1 MCIINHKDN
10 NIQRLNRLIALD
22 TFRGITIASMI
33 IVNIPG
39 SWSYVYAPLRH
50 AKWHGCT
57 PTDLIFPFFLFIVG
71 VAMSYSFRKY
81 DNRISVIAIRKIV
94 KRVVL
99 IFLIGLA
106 LNAFP
111 FKIEIS
117 NLRILGVLQRIA
129 IAYGI
134 AALLCLCFSQTKL
147 ILLSGSILIGYWLL
161 LLGFGQGDPYA
172 VETNLVRIIDLKI
185 IGERHLWKG
194 VGIPFD
200 PEGLL
205 STLPSVVTV
214 ILGSLTGKL
223 IQSESNLRSAV
234 YKMLIMGVSAIL
246 FGKIW
251 GIIFPINKYLWTSS
265 YVLFTS
271 GLATIFLAVLL
282 WFIDIRG
289 KRKWTYPFVVF
300 GMNSLF
306 VYTLSSIWVKIYIH
320 LIKITA
326 PDGSVING
334 YNWLYNQLFVPVAGH
349 LNGSLLFAITHVFI
363 FWIILLILYRKRI
376 FIKI

>member
-1 MCIINHKDN
+1 MYHSSQGENIIRAD
-10 NIQRLNRLIALD
+10 RLIALD
-22 TFRGITIASMI
+22 TFRGITIALMI

-57 PTDLIFPFFLFIVG
+57 PTDLVFPFFLFIVG

-81 DNRISVIAIRKIV
+81 DNKISPMALQKIL
-94 KRVVL
+94 KRSVL
-99 IFLIGLA
+99 IFLIGLV

-111 FKIEIS
+111 FKTEIS

-129 IAYGI
+129 MAYAI
-134 AALLCLCFSQTKL
+134 AAVLYLCFSQTKL
-147 ILLSGSILIGYWLL
+147 ILASGIILLGYWLL
-161 LLGFGQGDPYA
+161 LLRFGQGDPYA
-172 VETNLVRIIDLKI
+172 VETNLVRSIDLKI
-185 IGERHLWKG
+185 IGESHLWKG

-205 STLPSVVTV
+205 STLPSVATV
-214 ILGSLTGKL
+214 LLGALTGKL
-223 IQSESNLRSAV
+223 IQTVSHLKSAV
-234 YKMLIMGVSAIL
+234 YKLLFMGVTSIL
-246 FGKIW
+246 LGKIW
-251 GIIFPINKYLWTSS
+251 DISFPINKYLWTSS

-271 GLATIFLAVLL
+271 GLAMIFLAALL
-282 WFIDIRG
+282 WFIDIKG
-289 KRKWTYPFVVF
+289 KRKWAYPFVVF

-306 VYTLSSIWVKIYIH
+306 LYTLSSIWVKSYIH
-320 LIKITA
+320 FIKITA

-334 YNWLYNQLFVPVAGH
+334 YKWLYNQIFVPVAGY

-363 FWIILLILYRKRI
+363 FWIILFLLYRKRI

>member
-1 MCIINHKDN
+1 MD
-10 NIQRLNRLIALD
+10 RLIALD

-39 SWSYVYAPLRH
+39 SWSYVYSPLRH

-71 VAMSYSFRKY
+71 AAMSYSFRKY
-81 DNRISVIAIRKIV
+81 DNRISRPAIKKIL
-94 KRVVL
+94 KRAVL

-106 LNAFP
+106 LNALP
-111 FKIEIS
+111 FKTAIS

-134 AALLCLCFSQTKL
+134 AALLYLCLSQTKL
-147 ILLSGSILIGYWLL
+147 IFISAIILIGYWLL

-185 IGERHLWKG
+185 IGESHLWKG

-214 ILGSLTGKL
+214 IFGAFTGRL
-223 IQSESNLRSAV
+223 IQSESNLKSAV
-234 YKMLIMGVSAIL
+234 YKILLIGVSAIL
-246 FGKIW
+246 LGKLWDIV
-251 GIIFPINKYLWTSS
+251 FPINKYLWTSS
-265 YVLFTS
+265 YVFFTS
-271 GLATIFLAVLL
+271 GLAMIFLAILL
-282 WFIDIRG
+282 WFIDVKG
-289 KRKWTYPFVVF
+289 YRKWTYPFVVF

-306 VYTLSSIWVKIYIH
+306 LYILSGVWVKTYLY
-320 LIKITA
+320 LIKITT

-334 YNWLYNQLFVPVAGH
+334 YKWLYKQIFVPVAGN

-363 FWIILLILYRKRI
+363 FWIILFLLYRKRI

>member
-1 MCIINHKDN
+1 M
-10 NIQRLNRLIALD
+10 NRLMALD
-22 TFRGITIASMI
+22 AFRGITIASMI
-33 IVNIPG
+33 TVNIPG

-71 VAMSYSFRKY
+71 VAISYSFRKY
-81 DNRISVIAIRKIV
+81 ENRISLFAIKKIL

-99 IFLIGLA
+99 IFLLGLA

-111 FKIEIS
+111 FKTEIS

-134 AALLCLCFSQTKL
+134 AALLYLGFNQAKL
-147 ILLSGSILIGYWLL
+147 LLTSGIILIGYWLL

-172 VETNLVRIIDLKI
+172 VETNLVRIVDLKI
-185 IGERHLWKG
+185 FGENHLWHG

-205 STLPSVVTV
+205 STLPAVVTV
-214 ILGSLTGKL
+214 ILGSLTGNL
-223 IQSESNLRSAV
+223 IQAASNLKSSIHKV
-234 YKMLIMGVSAIL
+234 LSMGAAAIL
-246 FGKIW
+246 LGKIW
-251 GIIFPINKYLWTSS
+251 GIFFPINKYLWTSS

-271 GLATIFLAVLL
+271 GLAMIFLAVLL
-282 WFIDIRG
+282 WLIDIRG
-289 KRKWTYPFVVF
+289 KRKWAYPFVVL

-306 VYTLSSIWVKIYIH
+306 VYILSGIWVKTYVY
-320 LIKITA
+320 LIRITA

-334 YNWLYNQLFVPVAGH
+334 YKWLYNQLFVPVAGY

-363 FWIILLILYRKRI
+363 FWIILFLLYRKRI